1 MSRRLSPRMGPRM
14 IPITLPR
21 SLFARNIALLV
32 ALVIVSQ
39 ISSLSVLMHFVQRP
53 RIERAAETFA
63 IYVQTLDDL
72 LKTAPPDA
80 QKRLAIR
87 FEAKREFPVGAASET
102 PV

>member
-1 MSRRLSPRMGPRM
+1 MNRRMSQ
-14 IPITLPR
+14 ITLPR

-39 ISSLSVLMHFVQRP
+39 VSSLSILIHFVQRP
-53 RIERAAETFA
+53 RIERTAETFA

-72 LKTAPPDA
+72 LQTAPPDA

-87 FEAKREFPVGAASET
+87 FEAKREFPAGAASET
-102 PV
+102 PVTWRNF